1 MTEFPAE
8 PFPDRPR
15 MIFMGTPDFAV
26 PTLKALIAH
35 GHDVLAV
42 QVAAPEA
49 APADGL
55 LLLVGHESENGRE
68 LLMQRADDGGGAC
81 HYFLSRSSRRRI
93 LPTGV
98 LGSSV
103 RNSTTRGCL

>member
-1 MTEFPAE
+1 MTEFAAE

-42 QVAAPEA
+42 VTQPDRPKGPAPSCA
-49 APADGL
+49 LDTASRPRQ
-55 LLLVGHESENGRE
+55 HGRDFD
-68 LLMQRADDGGGAC
+68 LTQ
-81 HYFLSRSSRRRI
+81 
-93 LPTGV
+93 TK
-98 LGSSV
+98 
-103 RNSTTRGCL
+103 